1 MSKRLRW
8 GLLGG
13 LVLLIL
19 VVGGAAALLLAGPP
33 IYSDESVPITVAPG
47 SDFAIRLASNATTG
61 YRWELHTPPDSAV
74 VNLRDSRYDGPDAPL
89 VGAGGHEV
97 WTFHAVAPGQTTIGL
112 RYAFIDHGTNRPTQ
126 DSVFTVIVR

>member
-19 VVGGAAALLLAGPP
+19 VVGGAALLLAGPP
-33 IYSDESVPITVAPG
+33 TYSDESVPITVAPG
-47 SDFAIRLASNATTG
+47 GDFAIRLASNATTG
-61 YRWELHTPPDSAV
+61 YRWELHSAPDPAV
-74 VNLRDSRYDGPDAPL
+74 VTLRGSRYDGPDAPL

-112 RYAFIDHGTNRPTQ
+112 RYAFIDHGTNRPTE
-126 DSVFTVIVR
+126 DRVFTVIVR

>member
-1 MSKRLRW
+1 MSKRLRR
-8 GLLGG
+8 LVLGG
-13 LVLLIL
+13 LLLLIL
-19 VVGGAAALLLAGPP
+19 VVGGAALLLAGPP
-33 IYSDESVPITVAPG
+33 TYSDETTTITAAPG

-61 YRWELHTPPDSAV
+61 YRWELLTAPDPAV
-74 VNLRDSRYDGPDAPL
+74 VTLRGSRYDGPDAPL

>member
-33 IYSDESVPITVAPG
+33 TYSDESVPITVAPG
-47 SDFAIRLASNATTG
+47 GDFAIRLASNATTG
-61 YRWELHTPPDSAV
+61 YRWELHSAPDSAV
-74 VNLRDSRYDGPDAPL
+74 VTLRESRYDGPDAPL

-112 RYAFIDHGTNRPTQ
+112 RYAFQDHAPTRPTQ
-126 DSVFTVIVR
+126 DTVFTVIVR